1 MGHARLW
8 LSTVFVAIFKW
19 VGLIVCRSG
28 SLLLVGH
35 LSPSLVLAA
44 SRETK
49 GECEKNREQSIIDVV
64 VVVGRKSCALVWPG
78 ALRGAERGE
87 CGDPREALGQ
97 AHSFK
102 QATRADHLAV
112 VVLIGVV
119 LCCAAVWCG
128 VVGLSASIFF

>member
-1 MGHARLW
+1 M
-8 LSTVFVAIFKW
+8 
-19 VGLIVCRSG
+19 
-28 SLLLVGH
+28 
-35 LSPSLVLAA
+35 LAA

-128 VVGLSASIFF
+128 WLECLNFLLNATTTTVWAVSSDDFWRQIEC